1 MRISQFF
8 ALVFLCCA
16 AMAGAANA
24 QTTYPLHC
32 RAGGNMSVNIAG
44 QATGGSAEL
53 VISYIRATATTG
65 LVPGSCTWLDRT
77 MNSREPQAMRLVLR
91 ARMNV
96 DLRPRPGDHASDRAD
111 TFVYAGS
118 GPDVALATTI
128 MSTLESGGYFTVQ
141 AHNPEDNPCSGGRSC
156 HRGESILPPPWRGFT
171 PQNVQA
177 WRT

>member
-44 QATGGSAEL
+44 QATGGGAEL
-53 VISYIRATATTG
+53 VISYTRATATTG

-141 AHNPEDNPCSGGRSC
+141 AHNPGRGVMIATSFATASA
-156 HRGESILPPPWRGFT
+156 R
-171 PQNVQA
+171 
-177 WRT
+177 